1 MSPTVFYPTQEVV
14 YAPAPFHL
22 RMAAMI
28 SVLLTMDVALT
39 QTNGLMGFA
48 GQLAG
53 ILPGL
58 GALACAYGYAR
69 WSGLPKFAEGSLMGI
84 WAVLLSN
91 LLSVLIQSAGRSS
104 APLMDG
110 GLQAVDQYIG
120 FSTASVVDWIG
131 HFPALRLAFALA
143 YASMPVLVLSALFLP
158 VALGRTRDSQRFV
171 MAVFAAALMT
181 AALFAFVPAAG
192 PWVSGA
198 YAPSHRSG
206 RGPVVP
212 LATQDGQHASD
223 QPGCG
228 RRCLVP
234 LVSSGAGDSSGLRFV
249 VHTGCKMVCAR
260 AGLDDCRLHDH
271 YGVALRN

>member
-1 MSPTVFYPTQEVV
+1 
-14 YAPAPFHL
+14 
-22 RMAAMI
+22 MAAMI
-28 SVLLTMDVALT
+28 SVLLTLDIALT
-39 QTNGLMGFA
+39 QTNDLMGFA

-53 ILPGL
+53 ILPSL
-58 GALACAYGYAR
+58 LALLCAYGYAR

-120 FSTASVVDWIG
+120 FSTSGVVDWIAN
-131 HFPALRLAFALA
+131 FPLLRFVFALA

-171 MAVFAAALMT
+171 MAVFAAAMT
-181 AALFAFVPAAG
+181 TAVLFAFVPAAG

-198 YAPSHRSG
+198 YAPSHAQADVQSYLWQLKAVGPLRINPDAAGVVSFPSFHLVLAILPVFALW
-206 RGPVVP
+206 RIPVVKWFALG
-212 LATQDGQHASD
+212 LACMIA
-223 QPGCG
+223 
-228 RRCLVP
+228 
-234 LVSSGAGDSSGLRFV
+234 VSTIT
-249 VHTGCKMVCAR
+249 TGW
-260 AGLDDCRLHDH
+260 H
-271 YGVALRN
+271 YGIDVIGGILVAFAAQKLAEYRL